1 MFDKPT
7 KKHKIIVPTHL
18 PYMKRCST
26 INVSAEKQ
34 WIGKKTEKENILMKT
49 EKLTEKALRWLFTK
63 YLTLLE
69 KTVKINWHEENEYG
83 ESQIFG
89 FWHEDS
95 FFMNLVLERLA
106 DKTTPVDVIVTAD
119 TRGNYIEHMI
129 KRCGGNALRVP
140 DGYKAFGALKN
151 IVRDSY
157 EKAHSIAVALD
168 GPLGPRHE
176 PKKLAFY
183 LSEHA
188 EEAFVGISLSYSSC
202 IRLTRRWDKYVI
214 PLPFTTVDVA
224 VKDYGIVQKKAIPN
238 LPVNAD
244 AASEE
249 IYVAQ
254 TI

>member
-1 MFDKPT
+1 
-7 KKHKIIVPTHL
+7 
-18 PYMKRCST
+18 
-26 INVSAEKQ
+26 
-34 WIGKKTEKENILMKT
+34 MKT

-106 DKTTPVDVIVTAD
+106 DKTTPVDVIFTAD

>member
-1 MFDKPT
+1 
-7 KKHKIIVPTHL
+7 
-18 PYMKRCST
+18 
-26 INVSAEKQ
+26 
-34 WIGKKTEKENILMKT
+34 MKT

-168 GPLGPRHE
+168 GPRGPRHE

-224 VKDYGIVQKKAIPN
+224 VKDYGIVQKKAIPKKYMLRRQYKHFSFAKRRDRIKN
-238 LPVNAD
+238 TGND
-244 AASEE
+244 GKGEGISNGN
-249 IYVAQ
+249 Q
-254 TI
+254 SCFDRRG

>member
-1 MFDKPT
+1 
-7 KKHKIIVPTHL
+7 
-18 PYMKRCST
+18 
-26 INVSAEKQ
+26 
-34 WIGKKTEKENILMKT
+34 MKT

-140 DGYKAFGALKN
+140 DGYKAFGA
-151 IVRDSY
+151 
-157 EKAHSIAVALD
+157 
-168 GPLGPRHE
+168 
-176 PKKLAFY
+176 
-183 LSEHA
+183 
-188 EEAFVGISLSYSSC
+188 
-202 IRLTRRWDKYVI
+202 
-214 PLPFTTVDVA
+214 
-224 VKDYGIVQKKAIPN
+224 
-238 LPVNAD
+238 
-244 AASEE
+244 
-249 IYVAQ
+249 
-254 TI
+254 